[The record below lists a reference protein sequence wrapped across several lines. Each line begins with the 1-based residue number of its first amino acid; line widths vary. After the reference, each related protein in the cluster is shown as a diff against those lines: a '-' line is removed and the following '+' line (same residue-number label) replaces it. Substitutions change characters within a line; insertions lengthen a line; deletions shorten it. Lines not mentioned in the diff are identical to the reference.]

1 LLTDVLRTMR
11 DDGIARAAVYVTSA
25 FSSYSGCRQY
35 REDLE
40 QARAALGE
48 GAPELDKL
56 RVFYNHPGFVD
67 AVTDRVRV
75 ALSELPE
82 AARAHAR
89 LVFTAHSIPMAMAA
103 GCDYVAQL
111 REIAGVVAGRF
122 ALGEFDLVFQSRS
135 GPPQVPWLEPDIG
148 DHVRALAG
156 RGVRE
161 LVVVPLG
168 FVSDHMEVV
177 WDLDH
182 EARDIAAQLGV
193 TLVRAGTV
201 GEHPLFIAMIRELIE
216 EKLGTV
222 ATRRTY
228 DGSAPRPDTCV
239 PGCCAYT
246 PGRPPSRLGAI
257 SR

>member
-1 LLTDVLRTMR
+1 
-11 DDGIARAAVYVTSA
+11 
-25 FSSYSGCRQY
+25 
-35 REDLE
+35 
-40 QARAALGE
+40 
-48 GAPELDKL
+48 
-56 RVFYNHPGFVD
+56 
-67 AVTDRVRV
+67 
-75 ALSELPE
+75 
-82 AARAHAR
+82 
-89 LVFTAHSIPMAMAA
+89 MAS

-111 REIAGVVAGRF
+111 REIGGALATRFGRSD
-122 ALGEFDLVFQSRS
+122 FDLVFQSRS

-148 DHVRALAG
+148 DHVKALAAA
-156 RGVRE
+156 GVRE

-182 EARDIAAQLGV
+182 EAQAIAAQVGV

-201 GEHPLFIAMIRELIE
+201 GEHPKFVAMIRELIE

-222 ATRRTY
+222 TTRRTY

-246 PGRPPSRLGAI
+246 PGRPPIRPGALT
-257 SR
+257 R